1 MHHVDYKATTV
12 CVLISHEYQK
22 VLSYNHINRNMP
34 LSLHVS
40 TNLRPYNEMRRT
52 LEQYIDR
59 DAALWFMRDDP
70 IQSNYPQLIG
80 DDIVQVGEVIAA
92 TDPKRGGE
100 PLSELSLMTDNQSV
114 AVRLALAD
122 IKRRNPM
129 CPWMQCIMGA
139 AGTGKTSTLIDM
151 VRIGVQR
158 KEYAFL
164 LFLALFGSIYLA
176 FPGIFRSL
184 FGLFRPHFRYIP
196 VLKFC
201 FSG

>member
-12 CVLISHEYQK
+12 CVLISHEYHK
-22 VLSYNHINRNMP
+22 ALSYNHINRNMP
-34 LSLHVS
+34 LSLHVN

-70 IQSNYPQLIG
+70 IQSNYPQLTG
-80 DDIVQVGEVIAA
+80 VDIVQLAAVKAA
-92 TDPKRGGE
+92 TDPDNGCAD
-100 PLSELSLMTDNQSV
+100 PSELSLMTQNQSV

-122 IKRRNPM
+122 IKRRNPT

-158 KEYAFL
+158 KEYAYCFFGTFWFHIW
-164 LFLALFGSIYLA
+164 LFLAYLDP
-176 FPGIFRSL
+176 FSGF
-184 FGLFRPHFRYIP
+184 FGLIFDISQY
-196 VLKFC
+196 
-201 FSG
+201 